1 MRISEDRYSRDL
13 RRIHL
18 AQRMIRHE
26 ARTQW
31 IRAWT
36 GLSGERVRNLF
47 HSYEE
52 SLEGA
57 RRRRGPSPRRIASY
71 LRSPG
76 LRAEASAAGGLA
88 CVLGLV
94 PESPM
99 RSAKKTLPNLESGE
113 RLCDVYELY
122 RQIVPEAKLTMDQ
135 LIILVIALAEQEDLE
150 IAHCRICNGALL
162 VDRLGASRRA
172 CLACRQAAPQPAFDT
187 AVQSTG
193 VADASPED
201 TDDTETSI
209 AHQQSLF

>member
-71 LRSPG
+71 LRSPA

-88 CVLGLV
+88 CVLGVV
-94 PESPM
+94 PESPI
-99 RSAKKTLPNLESGE
+99 RNAKKTLPSVESGE
-113 RLCDVYELY
+113 RLCHAYELY
-122 RQIVPEAKLTMDQ
+122 RQIVPEARLTMDQ
-135 LIILVIALAEQEDLE
+135 LIILVIALSEQEDLE
-150 IAHCRICNGALL
+150 IAHCRNCNGALL
-162 VDRLGASRRA
+162 VDRLGASRRL
-172 CLACRQAAPQPAFDT
+172 CLACRQVAGQPSVNAAIHLE
-187 AVQSTG
+187 G
-193 VADASPED
+193 IADASSEDSDDPEPP
-201 TDDTETSI
+201 
-209 AHQQSLF
+209 AAYQQPLF